1 MNLIALYFT
10 TAIFHFTYFLFLKK
24 SVLCVCLFIFVLF
37 CVFTFYHISL
47 TSSLRVLSPGLII
60 DFPIIPS
67 SVAQFVPALL
77 TKVRGY
83 ESSCQK
89 LGGKFI
95 YSKYVHL
102 EYLCTFLSSVASCV
116 RRISRSFCTIK
127 WVWSSQAYFI
137 HNSLFL
143 VDSFNCPRAEKWRLT
158 SFKRLPRNF
167 SSIIWIP

>member
-1 MNLIALYFT
+1 M
-10 TAIFHFTYFLFLKK
+10 FLFDVNFKVLVKSCPVSHEFDCIVFHNSNISFYLFSSLKK
-24 SVLCVCLFIFVLF
+24 ISLVCLFVYFCFVL
-37 CVFTFYHISL
+37 CFYILPHFVNFFIA
-47 TSSLRVLSPGLII
+47 RFIAGLII

-67 SVAQFVPALL
+67 SVAQFVAALL

-127 WVWSSQAYFI
+127 WF
-137 HNSLFL
+137 
-143 VDSFNCPRAEKWRLT
+143 
-158 SFKRLPRNF
+158 
-167 SSIIWIP
+167 

>member
-1 MNLIALYFT
+1 M
-10 TAIFHFTYFLFLKK
+10 
-24 SVLCVCLFIFVLF
+24 CLFVYFCFVLF
-37 CVFTFYHISL
+37 CFFFFFTFYHISL

-67 SVAQFVPALL
+67 SVAQFVEALL

-89 LGGKFI
+89 LCGRFI

-137 HNSLFL
+137 QNNLFL
-143 VDSFNCPRAEKWRLT
+143 VDSCNCPRAEKWRLT
-158 SFKRLPRNF
+158 SFKRLSRDF

>member
-1 MNLIALYFT
+1 MCLFVYFC
-10 TAIFHFTYFLFLKK
+10 F
-24 SVLCVCLFIFVLF
+24 VLCFYILPHFVNFFIARF
-37 CVFTFYHISL
+37 IA
-47 TSSLRVLSPGLII
+47 I

-67 SVAQFVPALL
+67 SVAQFVAALL

-127 WVWSSQAYFI
+127 WVWSSQTYFI
-137 HNSLFL
+137 HNSLFS

-158 SFKRLPRNF
+158 SFKRLPRDF

>member
-1 MNLIALYFT
+1 MF
-10 TAIFHFTYFLFLKK
+10 
-24 SVLCVCLFIFVLF
+24 VCLFLF
-37 CVFTFYHISL
+37 CFILFFFFFTFYHISL

-67 SVAQFVPALL
+67 SVAQFVEALL

-89 LGGKFI
+89 LCGRFI

-137 HNSLFL
+137 QNNLFL
-143 VDSFNCPRAEKWRLT
+143 VDSCNCPRVEKWRLT
-158 SFKRLPRNF
+158 SFKRLSRDF

>member
-1 MNLIALYFT
+1 MCLFVYFC
-10 TAIFHFTYFLFLKK
+10 F
-24 SVLCVCLFIFVLF
+24 VLCFCILPHFVNFFIARF
-37 CVFTFYHISL
+37 IA
-47 TSSLRVLSPGLII
+47 GLII

-67 SVAQFVPALL
+67 SVAQFVAALL

-95 YSKYVHL
+95 YSKYVHV

-127 WVWSSQAYFI
+127 WFWSSQAYFI

-143 VDSFNCPRAEKWRLT
+143 VDSFNCQRAEKWRLT
-158 SFKRLPRNF
+158 SFKRLPKDF

>member
-1 MNLIALYFT
+1 MF
-10 TAIFHFTYFLFLKK
+10 
-24 SVLCVCLFIFVLF
+24 VCLFLF
-37 CVFTFYHISL
+37 CFILFCFFFYILPHFVNFL
-47 TSSLRVLSPGLII
+47 GLII

-67 SVAQFVPALL
+67 SVAQFVEALL

-89 LGGKFI
+89 LCGRFI

-137 HNSLFL
+137 QNNLFL
-143 VDSFNCPRAEKWRLT
+143 VDSCNCPRAEKWRLT
-158 SFKRLPRNF
+158 SFKRLSRDF